1 MEFNIFKK
9 FLLEINVENDNIEQM
24 SNFFSGISY
33 FRIYEKVET
42 IEGLKEVFDIFLNCK
57 NEKVVKKAAAL
68 IK

>member
-42 IEGLKEVFDIFLNCK
+42 IEGLKEVFDIFLKCK